1 MFSVCICARFQT
13 SPKESYLKATKRILR
28 YLKHTPNVGL
38 WYPKGAKF
46 ELVGYSDS
54 DYAGCKVERKSTSGT
69 CQLLGRS
76 LVSWSSKKQN
86 SVGHISAGSCCA
98 QILWMKATLSDFGIK
113 FKKVPLICDILTTAV
128 AGTPSPTTFCSAMI
142 TVIVVTPLR
151 CFSDLAPCF
160 NAFR

>member
-1 MFSVCICARFQT
+1 MFSVCMCARFQP
-13 SPKESYLKATKRILR
+13 SPKESHLNATKRILR

-54 DYAGCKVERKSTSGT
+54 DYVGCKVERKSTSDT

-86 SVGHISAGSCCA
+86 SVA
-98 QILWMKATLSDFGIK
+98 LSTYQLPKPNTYPPVVVVHKYFG
-113 FKKVPLICDILTTAV
+113 
-128 AGTPSPTTFCSAMI
+128 
-142 TVIVVTPLR
+142 
-151 CFSDLAPCF
+151 
-160 NAFR
+160 